1 MDIGDINLRLQKVFR
16 ENFDDE
22 NLEIK
27 DEMSSDDIE
36 DWDSLSH
43 ISLIVS
49 TEDEFNIK
57 FTPKEIEELENIGD
71 FKNLILNKVNNIL

>member
-22 NLEIK
+22 KLEIK
-27 DEMSSDDIE
+27 DEMNTNDIE
-36 DWDSLSH
+36 EWDSLSH

-49 TEDEFNIK
+49 TEEEFNIK
-57 FTPKEIEELENIGD
+57 FTPNEIEELENIGD
-71 FKNLILNKVNNIL
+71 FKYLILNKLK

>member
-16 ENFDDE
+16 EIFDDE

-36 DWDSLSH
+36 EWDSLSH

-49 TEDEFNIK
+49 TEEEFNIK
-57 FTPKEIEELENIGD
+57 LTPNEIEELGNIGD
-71 FKNLILNKVNNIL
+71 FKNLIFNKLK

>member
-57 FTPKEIEELENIGD
+57 FTPNEIEELRNIGD
-71 FKNLILNKVNNIL
+71 FKNLILNKVINNL

>member
-57 FTPKEIEELENIGD
+57 FTPNEIEELGNIGD
-71 FKNLILNKVNNIL
+71 FKNLILNKVNNNL